1 MRHSDGNFDPSNNV
15 GRPMPERPA
24 SAASQNLSTPM
35 PMGETIPSPVMT
47 GWRFIDG

>member
-1 MRHSDGNFDPSNNV
+1 
-15 GRPMPERPA
+15 MPERPA

-47 GWRFIDG
+47 GWRFIDD